1 MRALLRLGLR
11 QFVAQ
16 TVGKPCNDFILQL
29 EEVGDA
35 FLEPV
40 GPEVGRFA
48 INQLRVDTT
57 DLVAQHEPSRM

>member
-40 GPEVGRFA
+40 GPEVRARFA
-48 INQLRVDTT
+48 INQLRVDTHPV
-57 DLVAQHEPSRM
+57 LVALH